1 MRTSGGRGAE
11 GWMLGIPIAALL
23 FAASQS
29 AGGTETML
37 MMLESTVRST
47 FTTAFEF
54 VRGLF

>member
-37 MMLESTVRST
+37 TMLESTVRHT
-47 FTTAFEF
+47 FTAAVEL

>member
-1 MRTSGGRGAE
+1 
-11 GWMLGIPIAALL
+11 MLGIPIAALL
-23 FAASQS
+23 FASSMS

-37 MMLESTVRST
+37 MMLESTVRHT

>member
-37 MMLESTVRST
+37 IMVESTVRQT
-47 FTTAFEF
+47 FTAAFDF